1 MLLSPPGAAN
11 YRSRGYPMS
20 AVLKEVVASSAVSAN
35 SLSPRDVPDDAAS
48 RYNIYTIIHKA
59 LRAFMADTLLKVG
72 RMDVNDDAERGEAI
86 AQVRA
91 LLAMCTG
98 HLHHE
103 NNFVHP
109 AIEKAFPRATVRTVD
124 DHKHHEIAIAELGDQ
139 VARFES
145 APTGKRSQGAW
156 ALYLILS
163 GFLAENFTH
172 MIVEETENH
181 AALIAAYTDA
191 EILGIEQALVASLS
205 PEQKFAAMQWM
216 IPHINAS
223 ERALLLGGMKRHAPP
238 PVFEAVLG
246 LARDSLSQRDFYKLE
261 RALG

>member
-1 MLLSPPGAAN
+1 
-11 YRSRGYPMS
+11 MS
-20 AVLKEVVASSAVSAN
+20 AVLKEVVASSTVSA
-35 SLSPRDVPDDAAS
+35 SPVSPRAASDDAAS

-72 RMDVNDDAERGEAI
+72 RMDVADDAEGGEAI

-91 LLAMCTG
+91 LLVMCTG

-109 AIEKAFPRATVRTVD
+109 AIEKAFPRATARTVD
-124 DHKHHEIAIAELGDQ
+124 DHKHHEISIAELEQQ
-139 VARFES
+139 VARFEA
-145 APTGKRSQGAW
+145 APAEKRPQGAW
-156 ALYLILS
+156 ALYLVLS

-172 MIVEETENH
+172 MIVEETANH

-205 PEQKFAAMQWM
+205 PEQKFASMQWM
-216 IPHINAS
+216 IPYINAS
-223 ERALLLGGMKRHAPP
+223 ERAFLLGGMKRHAPP
-238 PVFEAVLG
+238 PVFEGVLG
-246 LARDSLSQRDFYKLE
+246 LARDRLSQRDFYKLE

>member
-1 MLLSPPGAAN
+1 
-11 YRSRGYPMS
+11 
-20 AVLKEVVASSAVSAN
+20 VSA
-35 SLSPRDVPDDAAS
+35 SPVSPRAASDDAAS

-59 LRAFMADTLLKVG
+59 LRAFMADTLLKIG
-72 RMDVNDDAERGEAI
+72 RMDVGDEAERGEAI

-109 AIEKAFPRATVRTVD
+109 AIEKAFPRATARTVD
-124 DHKHHEIAIAELGDQ
+124 DHKHHEISI
-139 VARFES
+139 
-145 APTGKRSQGAW
+145 AW
-156 ALYLILS
+156 ALYLALS

-172 MIVEETENH
+172 MIVEETANH

-205 PEQKFAAMQWM
+205 PEQKFASMQWM
-216 IPHINAS
+216 IPYINAS
-223 ERALLLGGMKRHAPP
+223 ERAFLLGGMKRHAPP
-238 PVFEAVLG
+238 PVFEGVLG
-246 LARDSLSQRDFYKLE
+246 LARDRLSQRDFYKLE